1 MKPHT
6 RPFPAMSPEAR
17 KAANSKGGTLS
28 TSRPFADNPGA
39 AKAASLKGV
48 EARRLKALARK
59 LSVDDRAG

>member
-6 RPFPAMSPEAR
+6 RPFPKMPDAAR
-17 KAANSKGGTLS
+17 EAANRKGGQNS
-28 TSRPFADNPGA
+28 KSRPFADNPGA

-59 LSVDDRAG
+59 AEAD